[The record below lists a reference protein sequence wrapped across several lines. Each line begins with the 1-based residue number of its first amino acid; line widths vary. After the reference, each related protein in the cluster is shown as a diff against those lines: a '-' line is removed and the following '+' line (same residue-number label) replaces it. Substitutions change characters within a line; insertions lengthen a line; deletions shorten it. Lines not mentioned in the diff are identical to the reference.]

1 MFDVLTPNFTT
12 SKSVCMC
19 MRKKMGPHTGVCLHR
34 EDSRLRSLLAYPY
47 FVTFHITRKIYHT
60 GTQVVRLHKHY
71 LKKKKCQ
78 DYSQKIK
85 GHSMDRKKSKTMEKT
100 KKSRK
105 RKNTRD
111 KSISTSVMVNSV
123 GTE

>member
-1 MFDVLTPNFTT
+1 
-12 SKSVCMC
+12 
-19 MRKKMGPHTGVCLHR
+19 
-34 EDSRLRSLLAYPY
+34 
-47 FVTFHITRKIYHT
+47 
-60 GTQVVRLHKHY
+60 
-71 LKKKKCQ
+71 
-78 DYSQKIK
+78 
-85 GHSMDRKKSKTMEKT
+85 MDRKKSKTMEKT